1 MYSAILSV
9 KNHNA
14 NANAMYSQVSC
25 VKFLAEE
32 GQILCLKPK
41 HFIFIIPI
49 NFSTKKKISHD
60 VRVRCLTL

>member
-1 MYSAILSV
+1 MYSANLSV

-14 NANAMYSQVSC
+14 NANAMYSQVSR

-49 NFSTKKKISHD
+49 NFST
-60 VRVRCLTL
+60 